1 LIKNIKRYLLQLK
14 RYIRRLSILQ
24 KILLVISIFFILDI
38 SITLY
43 DFLKN
48 RYMYN
53 IQLKSYNSYIENGGK
68 KITRLQDRID
78 RYIKDR
84 HNIKDV
90 IKKFR
95 DKIDKVVFVVKRDSR
110 SFIISIQPILFLK
123 DRSIYKFDSNVLISN
138 KQYNEVIDILDR
150 YKIPYE
156 NVKNLLVYDD
166 YISKPIIKPTITFPL
181 TRLVSEH
188 LFQLLII
195 LLLIY
200 LIYTQFNLDREKFES
215 YLPIEIDDSFDSL
228 IGMDDIKK
236 EIIQLK
242 DIIGNIKKYRQHG
255 IDKIFN
261 IMFSGPAGTGK
272 TKTAFSL
279 AKELNL
285 PIVVGTGNVETGYV
299 GGGAR
304 NIRKIFNQAK
314 ALDRKYGGVI
324 VFLDEAQ
331 VLLRR
336 RGVGREKWEDD
347 ASNELLAQ
355 LDGINSIESNNII
368 FIAASNFN
376 ESNFDIDEAMARRF
390 KKKIFFRLPSFKER
404 KDIIRFYLNK
414 IDKKYIDS
422 VDIDYI
428 ASITS
433 NYSPA
438 KIEMLINEASLI
450 AIRDSVKIDTDILFK
465 AFERLNIGHVS
476 REINRDDDRLREIVI
491 LHELGH
497 FICEYDHFYKK
508 YRGDI
513 DKIKNSISLLKIS
526 SESIS
531 NFDGALGYVL
541 TNDSKKLLSKRDIEE
556 RVIQLYGG
564 LASEH
569 HFFGKDNITVGS
581 HNDIEKISNLLKT
594 VIKDLSMY
602 REYKINVDEID
613 SNMFKKDIEE
623 DISKLSQK
631 LYSEALSRVEK
642 HEGLILYLYYYLHKE
657 WSLTKD
663 ELFKYIKQFNS

>member
-1 LIKNIKRYLLQLK
+1 MIKNIKRYLLQLK